1 MMVTNCAT
9 TRADIGMHVVRTVGR
24 ASLGALALCGALVAP
39 LAAQQPG
46 VRVGLTYDARA
57 GKPGVL
63 VLPVSGTAGDSI
75 RAIVARDLDHGD
87 RVTVLPPSATL
98 GAPRAGAPLNYALAA
113 RLGAAGIVQATLRGT
128 ALEIVLHDVA
138 QARVLERTTVTLPAT
153 PLAPAWRR
161 AVHVASDQ
169 LEEWITG
176 VRGIAASRI
185 AYALAGRIWI
195 IDSDGAN
202 ATAVTGTGALSPSW
216 HPLGEQIA
224 YAELEATGS
233 AIRVTDVRGGT
244 RTIVEPR
251 GLNISP
257 AFTPDG
263 TGIAYAHG
271 EDVGTDLW
279 LAPAGGGRGARIA
292 LGRGSDNTSP
302 TFSPDGRRIA
312 FTSGRAGYPDVYLA
326 DADGTNIDV
335 LAPRGAGSGS
345 YRASPDWSPDGRA
358 VAFQSRIDGRFQ
370 VMTAT
375 LRDRDVQRITAEGA
389 NEDPSWAPDAR
400 HLVVSST
407 RSGAR
412 QLWVI
417 DTQTGRARQLTRAAG
432 GRLPAWSPR
441 LGR

>member
-1 MMVTNCAT
+1 MTVT
-9 TRADIGMHVVRTVGR
+9 RSLVRFRRLV
-24 ASLGALALCGALVAP
+24 LAALVLAAP

-46 VRVGLTYDARA
+46 VRVGLLYGERGAR
-57 GKPGVL
+57 PGIL
-63 VLPVSGTAGDSI
+63 VLPVEGTGGDSV
-75 RAIVARDLDHGD
+75 RAILARDLDFGD

-98 GAPRAGAPLNYALAA
+98 GAPRPGAALNYALAK
-113 RLGAAGIVQATLRGT
+113 RLGAAGIVQATVRGG
-128 ALEIVLHDVA
+128 ALEVVLHDVA
-138 QARVLERTTVTLPAT
+138 QGKVIERGTTPLPAAT
-153 PLAPAWRR
+153 NAPAWRR

-185 AYALAGRIWI
+185 AYALAGRIWV

-202 ATAVTGTGALSPSW
+202 ATAVSGAGALSPSW

-224 YAELEATGS
+224 YAELEKTGS
-233 AIRVTDVRGGT
+233 AIRVTDLRGGT

-257 AFTPDG
+257 AWSPDG

-279 LAPAGGGRGARIA
+279 LAPAGGGRGVRIA

-302 TFSPDGRRIA
+302 TYSPDGRRLA
-312 FTSGRAGYPDVYLA
+312 FTSGRAGHPDVYIA
-326 DADGTNIDV
+326 DADGTNVDV
-335 LAPRGAGSGS
+335 LTLQSTGSGT

-358 VAFQSRIDGRFQ
+358 VAFQSRVDGRFQ
-370 VMTAT
+370 VLVAT
-375 LRDRDVQRITAEGA
+375 LRDRSVQAVTAEGV

-412 QLWVI
+412 QLWVV
-417 DTQTGRARQLTRAAG
+417 DTETGRARQLTRAAG
-432 GRLPAWSPR
+432 ARLPAWSPR

>member
-1 MMVTNCAT
+1 VAFVT
-9 TRADIGMHVVRTVGR
+9 
-24 ASLGALALCGALVAP
+24 LGAGVAP

-46 VRVGLTYDARA
+46 VRVGLSYDARA
-57 GKPGVL
+57 GRPGIL
-63 VLPVSGTAGDSI
+63 VLPVTGTGGDSV
-75 RAIVARDLDHGD
+75 RAILARDLDFGD

-98 GAPRAGAPLNYALAA
+98 GAPRPGAPLNYALAR

-128 ALEIVLHDVA
+128 ALEVVLHDAGQGTV
-138 QARVLERTTVTLPAT
+138 VERTTVTLPAAT
-153 PLAPAWRR
+153 YAPAWRR

-169 LEEWITG
+169 VEEWIAG

-185 AYALAGRIWI
+185 AYSMGGRIWV

-202 ATAVTGTGALSPSW
+202 ATAITGTGALSPSW

-233 AIRVTDVRGGT
+233 AIRVVDLRGGT

-257 AFTPDG
+257 AFSPDG

-302 TFSPDGRRIA
+302 SFSPDGRRMA
-312 FTSGRAGYPDVYLA
+312 FTSGRAGHPDVYLA
-326 DADGTNIDV
+326 DADGTNVDV
-335 LAPRGAGSGS
+335 LTLQSSGGAT

-358 VAFQSRIDGRFQ
+358 VAFQSRVDGRFQ
-370 VMTAT
+370 VLVAT
-375 LRDRDVQRITAEGA
+375 LRDRSVQKVTAEGA
-389 NEDPSWAPDAR
+389 NEDPSWAADAR

-412 QLWVI
+412 QLWVV
-417 DTQTGRARQLTRAAG
+417 DTETGRARQLTRTAG
-432 GRLPAWSPR
+432 ARLPAWSPR